1 MAETIEI
8 DINAHDNTG
17 KATKSVEAN
26 FRNLG
31 RQISG
36 IGSSM
41 SNIFTRP
48 LMDLE
53 RFLMKNSEIRAA
65 LAPAQKAW
73 QDLGNELAVSLVPV
87 IKDLTPALIS
97 LAGSLSDVIKAFSA
111 LPPGTKE
118 AIVSFVGIMGALGPV
133 LIGIGQL
140 YTFIG
145 SLSGAWATLSGILA
159 PLGTTVLPAIGAGLA
174 AISAPVWLLIGA
186 IALLGVTIAVFG
198 KQAWQTITDIGGIF
212 TALWQLLL
220 IKIDQIKSAWLSVDW
235 GGIGKNLM
243 QGIANGIYAGWN
255 WVVDAARNAATAA
268 FNAAK
273 NVLGIRSPSVV
284 FEGIG
289 MNMMKGMANG
299 ISQNAGI
306 PSSATNKAVSAT
318 VPSATNNSTQGGGG
332 VTLVYSP
339 MISLASQAEVEKN
352 LLPMMRKLQRSM

>member
-8 DINAHDNTG
+8 DINARDNTG
-17 KATKSVEAN
+17 KAVKSVEAN

-31 RQISG
+31 RQLSG

-53 RFLMKNSEIRAA
+53 RFLMKNSEIQAA

-118 AIVSFVGIMGALGPV
+118 AIVAFVGIMGALGPV
-133 LIGIGQL
+133 LIGAGQL
-140 YTFIG
+140 VTFIG

-159 PLGTTVLPAIGAGLA
+159 PIGTTVLPAIGAGLA

-212 TALWQLLL
+212 SALWTLIQ
-220 IKIDQIKSAWLSVDW
+220 IKIDQIKQAFLSVDW
-235 GGIGKNLM
+235 GGIGRNIIN
-243 QGIANGIYAGWN
+243 GIARGIQSISLSGLIGGAIG
-255 WVVDAARNAATAA
+255 
-268 FNAAK
+268 
-273 NVLGIRSPSVV
+273 GINKR
-284 FEGIG
+284 
-289 MNMMKGMANG
+289 ANG
-299 ISQNAGI
+299 GFTSGLTLVGERG
-306 PSSATNKAVSAT
+306 PELVKLPPGSYVHTNSESKKMAS
-318 VPSATNNSTQGGGG
+318 GGNKSI
-332 VTLVYSP
+332 TLVYSP